1 MNGYT
6 CVVCVKQ
13 VPDTKKVTG
22 QAMKADGTIN
32 RAALP
37 AIFNP
42 EDKNALEAA
51 LSVKERYG
59 GKVIAIAMGLP
70 AATAV
75 LREAL
80 ACGADEAVL
89 VTDRKAAGSDTL
101 ATSYILSQAVK
112 KFKPDL
118 VFCGRQAIDGDTAQ
132 TGPQIG
138 EKLDCAVVTYLEK
151 LDQDLFNM
159 LTGVSGVG
167 PKVALAIMGT
177 VKSDTLISAIATGDA
192 KTIATAPGV
201 GKKMA
206 EKIIVEL
213 KSKVGGVSAT
223 LFAPDTSTNSASA
236 LPDLLLALESL
247 GYRRLD
253 IIEMAQRLVNENP
266 TADVSTL
273 VPIALKEISK
283 GK

>member
-138 EKLDCAVVTYLEK
+138 QKLDCAVVTYLEK
-151 LDQDLFNM
+151 LDLDGDTATAVRDIG
-159 LTGVSGVG
+159 TGVETCRAKL
-167 PKVALAIMGT
+167 PALFT
-177 VKSDTLISAIATGDA
+177 VT
-192 KTIATAPGV
+192 
-201 GKKMA
+201 
-206 EKIIVEL
+206 
-213 KSKVGGVSAT
+213 
-223 LFAPDTSTNSASA
+223 
-236 LPDLLLALESL
+236 
-247 GYRRLD
+247 
-253 IIEMAQRLVNENP
+253 
-266 TADVSTL
+266 
-273 VPIALKEISK
+273 
-283 GK
+283 

>member
-6 CVVCVKQ
+6 CVVCIKQ

-59 GKVIAIAMGLP
+59 GKVIAVTMGLP
-70 AATAV
+70 AAKAI

-112 KFKPDL
+112 KFNPDL

-151 LDQDLFNM
+151 LDTEKYGELRPYEMRRVMKYKNAEPTVLDCAAIGCEDDRCGFAGSPTSVNKIESVVLAGGEFKEVAA
-159 LTGVSGVG
+159 TDEGISG
-167 PKVALAIMGT
+167 L
-177 VKSDTLISAIATGDA
+177 VKELVKDH
-192 KTIATAPGV
+192 TIG
-201 GKKMA
+201 
-206 EKIIVEL
+206 
-213 KSKVGGVSAT
+213 
-223 LFAPDTSTNSASA
+223 
-236 LPDLLLALESL
+236 
-247 GYRRLD
+247 
-253 IIEMAQRLVNENP
+253 
-266 TADVSTL
+266 
-273 VPIALKEISK
+273 
-283 GK
+283 